1 MFIFRVQAPNIISK
15 LDKKYTHFLGRDAQG
30 GADFENPRLH
40 GHADNDGVT
49 RIENK
54 LQNDEKQRHQW
65 AEQSRDTEPKS
76 QGRGTD
82 DWIVIVLMVL
92 FVRSD
97 NFKRPFSFQQQNWG
111 FVRT

>member
-1 MFIFRVQAPNIISK
+1 VNCTAETRSGIHYEHKIGGQRRTFMFIFRVQAPNIISK

-54 LQNDEKQRHQW
+54 LQNDEKQRHQ
-65 AEQSRDTEPKS
+65 
-76 QGRGTD
+76 
-82 DWIVIVLMVL
+82 
-92 FVRSD
+92 
-97 NFKRPFSFQQQNWG
+97 
-111 FVRT
+111 